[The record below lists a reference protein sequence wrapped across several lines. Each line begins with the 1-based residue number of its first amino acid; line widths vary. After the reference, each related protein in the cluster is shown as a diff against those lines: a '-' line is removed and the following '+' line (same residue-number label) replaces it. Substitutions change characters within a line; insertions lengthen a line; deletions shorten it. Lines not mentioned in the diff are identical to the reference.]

1 MFIGY
6 SNLSQTPS
14 AVKICLIISA
24 LDKRACPALSRERF
38 PSLASFSFL
47 GSLSVSPSVSWS
59 TKVAVVTSD
68 RDRGGQTLAH
78 LLKEGHFSGN
88 RGGAMRPNKCSRPT

>member
-24 LDKRACPALSRERF
+24 LDKRARRSPANERF
-38 PSLASFSFL
+38 PSLSLHFHFL
-47 GSLSVSPSVSWS
+47 ALSLPLSLSQSVSWS

-68 RDRGGQTLAH
+68 RDRGGETVTH
-78 LLKEGHFSGN
+78 HFRGRSIN
-88 RGGAMRPNKCSRPT
+88 RDKR